1 MALKVAASAW
11 RRSRLGQEAAVDE
24 LVHAGVRRL
33 TQVVASYCDAVV
45 AVEVSPVEVDNRT
58 SLIS

>member
-1 MALKVAASAW
+1 
-11 RRSRLGQEAAVDE
+11 
-24 LVHAGVRRL
+24 VRRL